1 MTFLTGL
8 ICKTLLWWE
17 QRWCSYESTRLPPA
31 WLGLKSRR
39 RRHIW
44 DELIRCWFSPLL
56 KEVFLR
62 GLWYSPLL
70 KNQHFS
76 KSNLIQNEWTH
87 FNEFLRTPKYLVGK
101 QITFRIT
108 ITYVAAEV
116 LYHNIRSK
124 ISLTSNHIGSFEPT
138 HGSIAIGTENNP
150 YFLASSY
157 TQNLQPPSEPAQSP
171 PAPTHS
177 PPFPATPG
185 ICVR

>member
-1 MTFLTGL
+1 MTFSTGL

-17 QRWCSYESTRLPPA
+17 QRWCSYESTRLPPT

-44 DELIRCWFSPLL
+44 HEFVVGSLPCLKRFSFRDCGIPL
-56 KEVFLR
+56 
-62 GLWYSPLL
+62 S
-70 KNQHFS
+70 S
-76 KSNLIQNEWTH
+76 KINTFKIQFDPERVDTFFH
-87 FNEFLRTPKYLVGK
+87 EFLRTPKYLVGK

-138 HGSIAIGTENNP
+138 HGSIAIGTENNS

-157 TQNLQPPSEPAQSP
+157 TQNGQPPSEPAHSS

-177 PPFPATPG
+177 PPLPATPG

>member
-1 MTFLTGL
+1 MTFSTGL

-17 QRWCSYESTRLPPA
+17 QRWCIYESTRLPPT

-44 DELIRCWFSPLL
+44 DELILL
-56 KEVFLR
+56 LVLSLQ

-70 KNQHFS
+70 KNQHSS

-138 HGSIAIGTENNP
+138 HGSIAIGTENNS

-177 PPFPATPG
+177 PPRPSTPG

>member
-1 MTFLTGL
+1 MARAE
-8 ICKTLLWWE
+8 IPA
-17 QRWCSYESTRLPPA
+17 STPY
-31 WLGLKSRR
+31 
-39 RRHIW
+39 IVC
-44 DELIRCWFSPLL
+44 CWFSPLL

-108 ITYVAAEV
+108 ITYVAVEV

-138 HGSIAIGTENNP
+138 HGSIAIGTENNS

-157 TQNLQPPSEPAQSP
+157 TQNWQPPSEPAHSP

-177 PPFPATPG
+177 PPLPATPG